1 MSHYQT
7 DNPTG
12 GCQAMFIG
20 TLIGGVILAA
30 IVVLSFMI
38 ARVLA

>member
-1 MSHYQT
+1 MSHY

-12 GCQAMFIG
+12 GCQAMCLG

-30 IVVLSFMI
+30 IVVLAFAI
-38 ARVLA
+38 ARVLV